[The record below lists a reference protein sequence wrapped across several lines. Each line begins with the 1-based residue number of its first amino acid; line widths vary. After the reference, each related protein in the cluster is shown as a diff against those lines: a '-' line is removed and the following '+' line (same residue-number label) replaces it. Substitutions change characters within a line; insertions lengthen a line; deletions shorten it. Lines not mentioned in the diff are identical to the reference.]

1 MNEVGTVREHLVT
14 ILRMGLLGSAGVL
27 AFVALLGERSDYAG
41 HFIAGYG
48 GTLGL
53 AGLPLA
59 TLGPPLRREPL
70 LLALVAIAIGAIL
83 EATVFRI
90 AQFDPVDFFN
100 QSLGAALAGI
110 AVLGRPRAVLPALA
124 AFLFALAFLSLGTRL
139 AFA

>member
-1 MNEVGTVREHLVT
+1 MRQHVVTV
-14 ILRMGLLGSAGVL
+14 LRMGALGGLGVL
-27 AFVALLGERSDYAG
+27 VFVALLGERSDYAG

-53 AGLPLA
+53 FALPLA
-59 TLGPPLRREPL
+59 LLGPPLRREPL
-70 LLALVAIAIGAIL
+70 LLVLVAIAIGAGL
-83 EATVFRI
+83 EATIFRL

-110 AVLGRPRAVLPALA
+110 AVLGRPRAVLPAVV
-124 AFLFALAFLSLGTRL
+124 AFVLALAFLSLGARL